1 MKGEE
6 NMDKEKL
13 QFFKELLLKKKKELL
28 EKAEKTIESSISQN
42 NEFSKDFTDQSTIA
56 TDKEFIFRLRDRER
70 KLLAKIERC
79 LEKIEEGTYG
89 ICERCGKEI
98 DEKRL
103 LARPVATLCI
113 ECKIKQEKEEKTRE
127 KLFISSGK
135 FSEF

>member
-1 MKGEE
+1 
-6 NMDKEKL
+6 MDKEKL